1 MSQGYCSAIQRR
13 SFPQILQRLRNLVPV
28 VEKCRSNTVQFFFK
42 GFRIPVQDGSVLQ
55 NVVLKIDFTAGFLFT
70 GVKRS
75 PPGPFPLLCA
85 AQMGDDLVY
94 FLVNVIFRQRCLAE
108 LCITIDQLLHKGSVL
123 AKAVEPGL
131 CLEGDILRGKR
142 LKQVIVNGTVI
153 VPHRTQ
159 GQLSSD
165 LLVGVSG
172 IITGKFPKQ
181 VFIDTNGV
189 EWDLC
194 VPDSNLD
201 MLPPV
206 GNEAKIYTYLQHT
219 DQLMSLY
226 GFASSDERS
235 VFLDLLKVDG
245 VGPKG
250 AVKIMSAVSSS
261 RLLDVLEKGDLEML
275 EKIPG
280 VGKKT
285 AGKMMLTLKGK
296 LKISESAGDLVRV
309 SAASPYADVVMS
321 LASMGY
327 DKKLVEQKVAQLV
340 EILTND
346 SSFLGKG
353 QKEREDILFR
363 RAIVEL
369 A

>member
-1 MSQGYCSAIQRR
+1 MSIEFENNSQICLLSKNRLKKKQYQG
-13 SFPQILQRLRNLVPV
+13 LRV
-28 VEKCRSNTVQFFFK
+28 
-42 GFRIPVQDGSVLQ
+42 
-55 NVVLKIDFTAGFLFT
+55 
-70 GVKRS
+70 
-75 PPGPFPLLCA
+75 
-85 AQMGDDLVY
+85 
-94 FLVNVIFRQRCLAE
+94 E
-108 LCITIDQLLHKGSVL
+108 LCFTTHIPCLHKALYIIYNMNMFNSL
-123 AKAVEPGL
+123 
-131 CLEGDILRGKR
+131 
-142 LKQVIVNGTVI
+142 T
-153 VPHRTQ
+153 
-159 GQLSSD
+159 
-165 LLVGVSG
+165 G

-261 RLLDVLEKGDLEML
+261 RLRGVLEKGDLEML

-346 SSFLGKG
+346 SSFVGKG

>member
-1 MSQGYCSAIQRR
+1 MFNS
-13 SFPQILQRLRNLVPV
+13 L
-28 VEKCRSNTVQFFFK
+28 T
-42 GFRIPVQDGSVLQ
+42 
-55 NVVLKIDFTAGFLFT
+55 
-70 GVKRS
+70 
-75 PPGPFPLLCA
+75 
-85 AQMGDDLVY
+85 
-94 FLVNVIFRQRCLAE
+94 
-108 LCITIDQLLHKGSVL
+108 
-123 AKAVEPGL
+123 
-131 CLEGDILRGKR
+131 
-142 LKQVIVNGTVI
+142 
-153 VPHRTQ
+153 
-159 GQLSSD
+159 
-165 LLVGVSG
+165 G

-206 GNEAKIYTYLQHT
+206 GNEAKIYTWLQHT

-226 GFASSDERS
+226 GFASADERN

-250 AVKIMSAVSSS
+250 AVKIMSAVSSA

-296 LKISESAGDLVRV
+296 LKLSESAGGSAV
-309 SAASPYADVVMS
+309 SLAAASPYADVVMS

-327 DKKLVEQKVAQLV
+327 EKKLVEQKIAQLV
-340 EILTND
+340 EVLTND
-346 SSFLGKG
+346 KDFAGKS
-353 QKEREDILFR
+353 QKEREDTLFR
-363 RAIVEL
+363 RALVEL

>member
-1 MSQGYCSAIQRR
+1 MFNS
-13 SFPQILQRLRNLVPV
+13 L
-28 VEKCRSNTVQFFFK
+28 T
-42 GFRIPVQDGSVLQ
+42 
-55 NVVLKIDFTAGFLFT
+55 
-70 GVKRS
+70 
-75 PPGPFPLLCA
+75 
-85 AQMGDDLVY
+85 
-94 FLVNVIFRQRCLAE
+94 
-108 LCITIDQLLHKGSVL
+108 
-123 AKAVEPGL
+123 
-131 CLEGDILRGKR
+131 
-142 LKQVIVNGTVI
+142 
-153 VPHRTQ
+153 
-159 GQLSSD
+159 
-165 LLVGVSG
+165 G

-206 GNEAKIYTYLQHT
+206 GNEAKVFTWLQHT
-219 DQLMSLY
+219 DQLMALY
-226 GFASSDERS
+226 GFASAEERS

-250 AVKIMSAVSSS
+250 AVKIMSAVSSA
-261 RLLDVLEKGDLEML
+261 RLMDVLEKGDLEML

-296 LKISESAGDLVRV
+296 LKISEENSSVIRFSA
-309 SAASPYADVVMS
+309 SSPYSDVVTS
-321 LASMGY
+321 LVSMGY
-327 DKKLVEQKVAQLV
+327 DKRLVEQKVCQLV
-340 EILTND
+340 EALINEPD
-346 SSFLGKG
+346 FAGKS

-363 RAIVEL
+363 RIIVEL

>member
-1 MSQGYCSAIQRR
+1 MFNS
-13 SFPQILQRLRNLVPV
+13 L
-28 VEKCRSNTVQFFFK
+28 T
-42 GFRIPVQDGSVLQ
+42 
-55 NVVLKIDFTAGFLFT
+55 
-70 GVKRS
+70 
-75 PPGPFPLLCA
+75 
-85 AQMGDDLVY
+85 
-94 FLVNVIFRQRCLAE
+94 
-108 LCITIDQLLHKGSVL
+108 
-123 AKAVEPGL
+123 
-131 CLEGDILRGKR
+131 
-142 LKQVIVNGTVI
+142 
-153 VPHRTQ
+153 
-159 GQLSSD
+159 
-165 LLVGVSG
+165 G

-181 VFIDTNGV
+181 LFLDTNGV

-194 VPDSNLD
+194 MPDSNLD
-201 MLPPV
+201 MIGLV
-206 GNEAKIYTYLQHT
+206 GSEARVYTWLQHT
-219 DQLMSLY
+219 DQLMTLY
-226 GFASSDERS
+226 GFASADERT

-250 AVKIMSAVSSS
+250 ALKIMSSVSSA
-261 RLLDVLEKGDLEML
+261 RLMDVLEKGDLEML

-296 LKISESAGDLVRV
+296 LSLRESGSQIISVA
-309 SAASPYADVVMS
+309 AASPYADVISS

-340 EILTND
+340 ELLSQDQAFSAKN
-346 SSFLGKG
+346 